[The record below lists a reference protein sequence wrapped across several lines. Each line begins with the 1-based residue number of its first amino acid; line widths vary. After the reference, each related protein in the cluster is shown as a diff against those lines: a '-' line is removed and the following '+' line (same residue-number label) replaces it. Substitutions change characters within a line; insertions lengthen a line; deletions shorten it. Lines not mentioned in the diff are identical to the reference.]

1 MARRNRHFGGLIGA
15 EPIAPGVSNLGELGG
30 GSPNVINYSI
40 NHSLGFDGSTDY
52 LHGPALTAAGAGAD
66 GRKKFTISAW
76 VRIDSSASSTSAILG
91 ARYLVG
97 GSHNQQVRLAVPLPN
112 YAVEWLEYD
121 FQQFSDFAGKYITPD
136 NVVSPDTWH
145 HIVCQVDTTST
156 AKVAIW
162 VDGTPQTLTATHTY
176 GDNADTQMSR
186 GTWQGTSVNQKLAVG
201 GLYDQASSSLEAP
214 WTGQLADFHFVDGQA
229 LTAADFGETVGG
241 TWYPKAY
248 SGSYGT
254 NGFHLDFD
262 DNNTVAALGNDVSG
276 NNNDF
281 TVNGSLTTGDQMG
294 FPWTKNYVA
303 IRPTRPTRRWAGLIG
318 RGLGAFYS
326 DDPYWSSVKLFL
338 DGTDPLND
346 LSDLNQDAD
355 LTNHNGVTTGTR
367 AGPSGYGN
375 VNVMQFDGTDDFISS
390 SNQSF
395 NFNQDFTLEGWFY
408 VDTHTGSRGFFSHWD
423 GNNSELSG
431 VLVAL
436 IDNVNGPGEFV
447 MFAGDGDTW
456 VVNSGV
462 PGNHFV
468 QMDDWNHIACTR
480 SGDTF
485 RMFANGVIVAEETSV
500 GLQVAKSGEFAIGS
514 SQSGSGGIQHLPGD
528 VFDVRITMGVA
539 RYTEAFTP
547 PTSRF
552 TTDLQENSIKNTG
565 VVSLVE
571 KYQSKLDAPVY
582 TFEMWGS
589 GGGGGGAN
597 AGATGINEH
606 SGPGGSGAHIS
617 GTLTGITSGT
627 VLEFLSGAVGV
638 GGINGSAGVATS
650 GGGGGASAIR
660 IKDSDVVAVAGGGGG
675 GGAAGATA
683 AADATGGRGGNSVD
697 GSGVYAT
704 DVNHGSGGDG
714 GQSGTSSSAGSH
726 PTYSLANPPT
736 KTEDLQ
742 DGGDGMRGNNA
753 VAGTVTNNTNPSGWG
768 GSGGE
773 GSIDNQ
779 NEGAGGGGGGGYY
792 AGSGGSGAISSN
804 ECGAGGGGGG
814 SYVNT
819 AYVSSYASYEGGYET
834 QVSHDGSAPGA
845 SMVKGRGGRGS
856 NYTTDPYTRDG
867 VPGGVYL
874 YKNGVLVKSI
884 SHSGDTTTYT
894 IE

>member
-1 MARRNRHFGGLIGA
+1 MAKRNRYFGGLIGA
-15 EPIAPGVSNLGELGG
+15 ADFTADPLQLGVSNLGELSG
-30 GSPNVINYSI
+30 
-40 NHSLGFDGSTDY
+40 DGAST
-52 LHGPALTAAGAGAD
+52 
-66 GRKKFTISAW
+66 
-76 VRIDSSASSTSAILG
+76 
-91 ARYLVG
+91 
-97 GSHNQQVRLAVPLPN
+97 
-112 YAVEWLEYD
+112 
-121 FQQFSDFAGKYITPD
+121 
-136 NVVSPDTWH
+136 
-145 HIVCQVDTTST
+145 
-156 AKVAIW
+156 
-162 VDGTPQTLTATHTY
+162 TL
-176 GDNADTQMSR
+176 
-186 GTWQGTSVNQKLAVG
+186 
-201 GLYDQASSSLEAP
+201 
-214 WTGQLADFHFVDGQA
+214 
-229 LTAADFGETVGG
+229 
-241 TWYPKAY
+241 
-248 SGSYGT
+248 
-254 NGFHLDFD
+254 
-262 DNNTVAALGNDVSG
+262 
-276 NNNDF
+276 
-281 TVNGSLTTGDQMG
+281 
-294 FPWTKNYVA
+294 
-303 IRPTRPTRRWAGLIG
+303 PTRRWAGLIG
-318 RGLGAFYS
+318 RGIDTSPDA
-326 DDPYWSSVKLFL
+326 DQYWSSVKLFL

-367 AGPSGYGN
+367 AGPSGYGT

-390 SNQSF
+390 SNPSF

-423 GNNSELSG
+423 GNNSEQSG

-436 IDNVNGPGEFV
+436 IDNVNGPGEFIL
-447 MFAGDGDTW
+447 FAGDGDTW

-462 PGNHFV
+462 PGSHFV

-552 TTDLQENSIKNTG
+552 TTELQDNSIKNTG

-589 GGGGGGAN
+589 GGGGGGAHTN
-597 AGATGINEH
+597 ATGTTEH
-606 SGPGGSGAHIS
+606 SGPGGSGAYIS

-638 GGINGSAGVATS
+638 GGVNGSATS

-660 IKDSDVVAVAGGGGG
+660 IKDGDVVAVAGGGGG
-675 GGAAGATA
+675 GGQSGSVG

-704 DVNHGSGGDG
+704 DVNQATGGDG

-742 DGGDGMRGNNA
+742 DGGDGMRGNNGA
-753 VAGTVTNNTNPSGWG
+753 AGTVTNNTNPSGWG

-773 GSIDNQ
+773 GSIDNSA
-779 NEGAGGGGGGGYY
+779 EGAGGGGGGGYFG
-792 AGSGGSGAISSN
+792 GSGGSAATGGN
-804 ECGAGGGGGG
+804 DNGAGGGGGG
-814 SYVNT
+814 SYINAT
-819 AYVSSYASYEGGYET
+819 YVSSYASSEGPYESST
-834 QVSHDGSAPGA
+834 AHDGTWSTT
-845 SMVKGRGGRGS
+845 MQKGRGGRGS
-856 NYTTDPYTRDG
+856 LYTTDPYTRDG

-874 YKNGVLVKSI
+874 YKNGILVKSI
-884 SHSGDTTTYT
+884 SHSGGTTTYT